1 MAAQLV
7 LAVIYAIPILTAV
20 RPGYSDFLSFYTG
33 GAIVRDGKGERLY
46 NLELQSEYQA
56 EILGPG
62 SRASHNPLLP
72 FINPPHAV
80 LIFFPLTY
88 LSPKAAA
95 SVYLSLNCLMA
106 VWILRR
112 LWMLAATWSHTERV
126 LLITTTL
133 AAEPLWYGL
142 GTGTLTNL
150 ALLCLIEYFFAIR
163 AGREISAAVWLVAGT
178 IKPQLILFPALIPF
192 VQSRWRL
199 VGVTIA
205 LALFLCLSI
214 SLTFGFH
221 IWLDYFQLLRQVGER
236 GELYGAAPPRM
247 INLRMVLYWLAPP
260 FVVIRV
266 VYAALLAGVVVVF
279 WIWRAAGNFDLRFG
293 LTVLIGLF
301 LAPHLNYQDA
311 LLAILPAVLAYDF
324 AQRHQRLI
332 PVFQVLILMLT
343 FLPPTLILIGYFRIP
358 QWIWPLP
365 LIVCLGAICATFLM
379 QARER
384 RGDHSAHL

>member
-1 MAAQLV
+1 
-7 LAVIYAIPILTAV
+7 
-20 RPGYSDFLSFYTG
+20 
-33 GAIVRDGKGERLY
+33 
-46 NLELQSEYQA
+46 
-56 EILGPG
+56 
-62 SRASHNPLLP
+62 
-72 FINPPHAV
+72 
-80 LIFFPLTY
+80 
-88 LSPKAAA
+88 
-95 SVYLSLNCLMA
+95 
-106 VWILRR
+106 
-112 LWMLAATWSHTERV
+112 
-126 LLITTTL
+126 
-133 AAEPLWYGL
+133 
-142 GTGTLTNL
+142 
-150 ALLCLIEYFFAIR
+150 
-163 AGREISAAVWLVAGT
+163 
-178 IKPQLILFPALIPF
+178 
-192 VQSRWRL
+192 
-199 VGVTIA
+199 
-205 LALFLCLSI
+205 
-214 SLTFGFH
+214 
-221 IWLDYFQLLRQVGER
+221 
-236 GELYGAAPPRM
+236 
-247 INLRMVLYWLAPP
+247 
-260 FVVIRV
+260 VIRV